1 MGISPPTPPG
11 ISVEPLRSDN
21 PPLFVIVIAVSFLAG
36 VFGLL
41 WSVTAEISESQY
53 KQLQTQVNEYP
64 SDALKQKI
72 SRAMSDDNM
81 ISSGEYAGIQSFI
94 QNYRKRVDLGLEEP
108 R

>member
-21 PPLFVIVIAVSFLAG
+21 PPLFVIVIALSIVGGLAG
-36 VFGLL
+36 LV
-41 WSVTAEISESQY
+41 WHATAEIPESQY

-72 SRAMSDDNM
+72 SRAMSDDNI
-81 ISSGEYAGIQSFI
+81 ISYGEYAGIQSFI
-94 QNYRKRVDLGLEEP
+94 QSYRKRVDLGLEEP